1 MFGRRGLG
9 WKFKTTKL
17 SSKLLPDHS
26 NKTFLSFAIDKTE
39 NEDFKNESL
48 IIYKKNKRYLIEG
61 KFNDW
66 LFRYFYI

>member
-1 MFGRRGLG
+1 VFGRRGLG

-39 NEDFKNESL
+39 NEDFKNE
-48 IIYKKNKRYLIEG
+48 
-61 KFNDW
+61 
-66 LFRYFYI
+66 LFLTYQKIQRALSNYVCISMI